1 MTQSGQ
7 GEEPSARPAREG
19 IVLPSDGSEPLL
31 PGTAGDRP
39 TPVGGPAWGG
49 QWGPD
54 GSAAQAPG
62 PGDGWGA
69 PANTPQSW
77 GASAPSGGQGWPASD
92 PHGAQQAQGFAQPG
106 SGSAPLPP
114 ESAQPSTYGVQNGYA
129 PGAHGS
135 HSAAGYGGYGGYGAQ
150 EQQGGQGTSLPSGG
164 DEGATQYIP
173 YIPAAPGSDEGATQ
187 FIPPVAAAPDEGAT
201 QFMPPVG
208 PGALPPETGAGAPQ
222 YLGQATQGGPGAG
235 SPPSAGS
242 DADATQYIPPVPA
255 QPSGS
260 FGMPSG
266 APEERQPPAEFD
278 NLFRSE
284 PEAAGPTQM
293 LPRIDA
299 GGPQAPRDTYGAQSA
314 PGAPGGRSAGR
325 RGGPSDRDGGGG
337 GGRTGSRVP
346 VIAAVGI
353 GIIVLGVGAGALL
366 SGGGG
371 GDDGKDD
378 TGKTVAATAPATT
391 AGSSAPPGADP
402 VKAQAVELDK
412 LLADSAN
419 SRDSVI
425 RAVANVKACNNLG
438 QAAGD
443 LRDAAKQRGE
453 LVTRLSG
460 LAVDKLP
467 NHEELTA
474 ALNSGWK
481 ASASADNHYAAWAD
495 QVGNGKKGC
504 RKGQARTTGET
515 QAGDRASGTASA
527 QKGKAATLWNA
538 IAAKYGLTQRART
551 QL

>member
-31 PGTAGDRP
+31 PGTTGDRVA
-39 TPVGGPAWGG
+39 PVSTSAWGG

-54 GSAAQAPG
+54 QSAAPAPQ
-62 PGDGWGA
+62 PADGWGA
-69 PANTPQSW
+69 PVNATQSW
-77 GASAPSGGQGWPASD
+77 EASAHSEPQGWPGSD
-92 PHGAQQAQGFAQPG
+92 QHGAQQAQGFAPQG
-106 SGSAPLPP
+106 SGSGPLPP
-114 ESAQPSTYGVQNGYA
+114 ETAQPSSYGAQNGYA

-135 HSAAGYGGYGGYGAQ
+135 HAAAGYDGYGNYGAQ
-150 EQQGGQGTSLPSGG
+150 EQGGHAGQGVSMPAGG
-164 DEGATQYIP
+164 EDGATQYIP
-173 YIPAAPGSDEGATQ
+173 YIPAAPGGDEGATQ
-187 FIPPVAAAPDEGAT
+187 FIPPV
-201 QFMPPVG
+201 G
-208 PGALPPETGAGAPQ
+208 PGALPPEVRPEATQ
-222 YLGQATQGGPGAG
+222 YLGQTPQGGPGAG
-235 SPPSAGS
+235 SPLPAGS

-260 FGMPSG
+260 YGMPAG

-278 NLFRSE
+278 SLFRSE
-284 PEAAGPTQM
+284 PEAAGATQM

-299 GGPQAPRDTYGAQSA
+299 AAPQAPHGAGDMYGGQSA
-314 PGAPGGRSAGR
+314 PGAPGGRAASR
-325 RGGPSDRDGGGG
+325 RGGPSDGDGAGG
-337 GGRTGSRVP
+337 GGRSRSRVP

-371 GDDGKDD
+371 GGDDD
-378 TGKTVAATAPATT
+378 TGKTVAATSPATQGSAAA
-391 AGSSAPPGADP
+391 AGDP

-412 LLADSAN
+412 VLADSTS

-425 RAVANVKACNNLG
+425 GAVADVKACNNLD

-453 LVTRLSG
+453 LVTRLSS

-467 NHEELTA
+467 NHDELAA
-474 ALNSGWK
+474 ALTNGWK
-481 ASASADNHYAAWAD
+481 ASAAADNHYAAWAD
-495 QVGNGKKGC
+495 QVNNDKKGC
-504 RKGQARTTGET
+504 HKGHARSTGQT
-515 QAGDRASGTASA
+515 RAGDAASGTAST
-527 QKGKAATLWNA
+527 QKEKAARLWNS
-538 IAAKYGLTQRART
+538 IASKYGLTQRTRT

>member
-31 PGTAGDRP
+31 PGTAGDRVA
-39 TPVGGPAWGG
+39 PVSAPGWGG

-54 GSAAQAPG
+54 QSAAPAPQ

-69 PANTPQSW
+69 PVNAPQSW
-77 GASAPSGGQGWPASD
+77 EASAPSGPQGWPGSD
-92 PHGAQQAQGFAQPG
+92 PHGAQQAQGFAQQG
-106 SGSAPLPP
+106 SGSGPLPP
-114 ESAQPSTYGVQNGYA
+114 ESAQPSSYGAGNGYA

-135 HSAAGYGGYGGYGAQ
+135 HAAAGYDDYGNYGAQ
-150 EQQGGQGTSLPSGG
+150 EQQGGHAGQGASMPSGG
-164 DEGATQYIP
+164 EDGATQYIP
-173 YIPAAPGSDEGATQ
+173 YIPAAPGGDEGATQ
-187 FIPPVAAAPDEGAT
+187 FIPPV
-201 QFMPPVG
+201 G
-208 PGALPPETGAGAPQ
+208 PGALPPEVRPEATQ
-222 YLGQATQGGPGAG
+222 YLGQTPQGGPG
-235 SPPSAGS
+235 SLPPAGS

-260 FGMPSG
+260 YGIPAG

-284 PEAAGPTQM
+284 PEAAGATQM

-299 GGPQAPRDTYGAQSA
+299 GAPQAPHGAGDMYGGQSA
-314 PGAPGGRSAGR
+314 PGAPGGRAAAR
-325 RGGPSDRDGGGG
+325 RGGPSDGDGAGGGD
-337 GGRTGSRVP
+337 RSRSRVP

-371 GDDGKDD
+371 GGNDD
-378 TGKTVAATAPATT
+378 TGKTVAATSPATQ
-391 AGSSAPPGADP
+391 GSSAAAGDP

-412 LLADSAN
+412 VLADSTS

-425 RAVANVKACNNLG
+425 SAVANVKACNNLG

-453 LVTRLSG
+453 LVTRLSS

-467 NHEELTA
+467 NHDELAA
-474 ALNSGWK
+474 ALTNGWK
-481 ASASADNHYAAWAD
+481 ASAAADNHYAAWAD
-495 QVGNGKKGC
+495 QIGNDKKGC
-504 RKGQARTTGET
+504 HKGHARNTGQT
-515 QAGDRASGTASA
+515 RAGDAASGTASA
-527 QKGKAATLWNA
+527 QKEKAARLWNS
-538 IAAKYGLTQRART
+538 IASKYGLTQRTRT

>member
-31 PGTAGDRP
+31 PGTTGDRV
-39 TPVGGPAWGG
+39 TPASGPAWGG

-54 GSAAQAPG
+54 QSAAPAPQAA
-62 PGDGWGA
+62 DGWGA
-69 PANTPQSW
+69 PANADPSW
-77 GASAPSGGQGWPASD
+77 GAPTPPGAQGWPAAAD
-92 PHGAQQAQGFAQPG
+92 PHGAQQAHGFGAPG

-114 ESAQPSTYGVQNGYA
+114 ESAQSSAYGAQNGYA

-135 HSAAGYGGYGGYGAQ
+135 GAAAGYDGYGAYGTQ
-150 EQQGGQGTSLPSGG
+150 EQQGGHAGHGTQLPSGG
-164 DEGATQYIP
+164 EDGATQYIP
-173 YIPAAPGSDEGATQ
+173 YIPAAPGADEGATQ
-187 FIPPVAAAPDEGAT
+187 FIPPVPAGPDEGAT
-201 QFMPPVG
+201 QFIPPVG
-208 PGALPPETGAGAPQ
+208 PGALPPEVAAGTPH
-222 YLGQATQGGPGAG
+222 YPGQTARG
-235 SPPSAGS
+235 GS

-260 FGMPSG
+260 YGMPSG

-284 PEAAGPTQM
+284 PEVAGSTQM

-299 GGPQAPRDTYGAQSA
+299 GGPQDPYRPGDRYGAQPV
-314 PGAPGGRSAGR
+314 PGAGGGRAAGR
-325 RGGPSDRDGGGG
+325 RAGQSGGDGGGG
-337 GGRTGSRVP
+337 GRGGSRLP
-346 VIAAVGI
+346 LIAVVGV

-378 TGKTVAATAPATT
+378 TGTTVAATAPAT
-391 AGSSAPPGADP
+391 AGSSAPAGADP

-412 LLADSAN
+412 LLADSAS

-425 RAVANVKACNNLG
+425 NAVANVKACGDLD
-438 QAAGD
+438 QAASD

-453 LVTRLSG
+453 LVTRLAG
-460 LAVDKLP
+460 LSVDKLP
-467 NHEELTA
+467 NHDELSA

-481 ASASADNHYAAWAD
+481 ASAAADNHYAAWAD
-495 QVGNGKKGC
+495 QVKNDKKGC
-504 RKGQARTTGET
+504 RKGHARTTGQT

-527 QKGKAATLWNA
+527 QKGKAATLWNS
-538 IAAKYGLTQRART
+538 IASQYGLTQRART